1 MWSSDTMAEHII
13 LASCVFGLGRVQKI
27 MKVEKESRL
36 CQNYEKEGFMPGPD
50 RCRDITITQKDSL
63 CK

>member
-13 LASCVFGLGRVQKI
+13 LASCVFGLGRVQNI

-36 CQNYEKEGFMPGPD
+36 CQNYEKEGFMPDP
-50 RCRDITITQKDSL
+50 CRGITITQKDSL

>member
-13 LASCVFGLGRVQKI
+13 LASCVFGLGRVQNI

-50 RCRDITITQKDSL
+50 
-63 CK
+63 